1 MVISYDW
8 GSKAEVEEGGGN
20 TWQVGGKEG
29 WTQSSPET

>member
-8 GSKAEVEEGGGN
+8 GSKAEVEEGGN

>member
-8 GSKAEVEEGGGN
+8 GSEAEVEEGGN
-20 TWQVGGKEG
+20 TWQVGGGKEG